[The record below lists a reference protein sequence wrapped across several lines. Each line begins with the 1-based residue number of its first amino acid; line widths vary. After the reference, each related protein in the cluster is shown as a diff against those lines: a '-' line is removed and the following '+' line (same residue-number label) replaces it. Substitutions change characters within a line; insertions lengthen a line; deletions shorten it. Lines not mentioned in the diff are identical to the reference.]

1 MDPLVGELEDLIQI
15 EGITNAKTVAPEIG
29 SETVDPSSDLVLL
42 PVSLRFIL
50 ASEQKDSSLR
60 KPPISPNSNVLSS
73 YYPAETYMGEIN

>member
-15 EGITNAKTVAPEIG
+15 EGIINAKIVAPQIG

-50 ASEQKDSSLR
+50 PSDQKDSPLR
-60 KPPISPNSNVLSS
+60 KPPISPC
-73 YYPAETYMGEIN
+73 